1 MSLADKIPVDDG
13 ANCVFAQ
20 KAQALVRT
28 LEPIVKALDG
38 AENLALHVIAA
49 MTPERCESLA
59 YGEEAEK
66 VEKVA
71 GRLALDQFRAAL
83 TSLCYTPGAKNAVN
97 DPYFREQFGYAKG
110 YSQCLTA

>member
-13 ANCVFAQ
+13 ANCVFAL
-20 KAQALVRT
+20 KAQALIKT
-28 LEPIVKALDG
+28 LEPVVEALSG
-38 AENLALHVIAA
+38 SENLALHIIAA

-59 YGEEAEK
+59 YGVEAEM

-71 GRLALDQFRAAL
+71 GKPALDRLRAAL
-83 TSLCYTPGAKNAVN
+83 TSLSYTPGAENAVN

-110 YSQCLTA
+110 YSQFLAA